1 METASTTS
9 FAYNSPSTPGRVYDV
24 NDVHNLF
31 TPTFDIYAPEMEKE
45 NTTPLP
51 SWVSYSP
58 PRSEH
63 SWSDLSQRLSPCSLA
78 LPAYDD
84 QGRWHCESSLLGP
97 TACTARDEVRF
108 NDPNSFVEPS
118 ATFDF
123 DSIGPIFGTIASAT
137 MLTSARSTVEE
148 EPAVCPP
155 VDPVSESKESGE
167 HEFTMPT
174 SARSTDEEE
183 PAAYP
188 AFDPV
193 NESEESGE
201 DEFTTVGD
209 NPFPQ
214 EGNQPQERRS
224 VSSAAAVAFGHPEDD
239 RPSQRQKESLPIK
252 ATTLPESLDIASAAF
267 KKKGNRIFK
276 DGSKVAVQVGL
287 AATLQLLFKKG
298 CFSAGMEGQEQPKIG
313 EEELLSNVET
323 RLKEHERGPYKGVV
337 KALLGKFQA
346 TGKKSKYFNWK
357 RWLRAGLDAMP
368 ALFEITSYKKTQVR
382 HFTLQTKWGH
392 IDEGR
397 MNERT
402 MSVIDFINSEVRRS
416 GEVEDI

>member
-137 MLTSARSTVEE
+137 M
-148 EPAVCPP
+148 
-155 VDPVSESKESGE
+155 
-167 HEFTMPT
+167 PT

-298 CFSAGMEGQEQPKIG
+298 CFSA
-313 EEELLSNVET
+313 
-323 RLKEHERGPYKGVV
+323 
-337 KALLGKFQA
+337 
-346 TGKKSKYFNWK
+346 
-357 RWLRAGLDAMP
+357 
-368 ALFEITSYKKTQVR
+368 
-382 HFTLQTKWGH
+382 
-392 IDEGR
+392 
-397 MNERT
+397 
-402 MSVIDFINSEVRRS
+402 
-416 GEVEDI
+416 

>member
-267 KKKGNRIFK
+267 KKKGQSYFQRWKQSCCTSRPRRNASALI
-276 DGSKVAVQVGL
+276 QEGL
-287 AATLQLLFKKG
+287 F
-298 CFSAGMEGQEQPKIG
+298 FSWNG
-313 EEELLSNVET
+313 
-323 RLKEHERGPYKGVV
+323 
-337 KALLGKFQA
+337 
-346 TGKKSKYFNWK
+346 
-357 RWLRAGLDAMP
+357 
-368 ALFEITSYKKTQVR
+368 
-382 HFTLQTKWGH
+382 
-392 IDEGR
+392 
-397 MNERT
+397 
-402 MSVIDFINSEVRRS
+402 RS
-416 GEVEDI
+416 GAT